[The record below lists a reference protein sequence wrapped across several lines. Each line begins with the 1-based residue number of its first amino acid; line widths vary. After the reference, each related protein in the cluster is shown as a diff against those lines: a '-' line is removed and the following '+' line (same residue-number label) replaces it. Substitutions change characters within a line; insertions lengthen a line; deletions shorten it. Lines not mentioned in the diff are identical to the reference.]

1 VNLFRFILAALAAV
15 GGILL
20 AIPLALLS
28 FPFWIVA
35 YLTRKGCRFFEAPSV
50 PWDRMIEFESTV
62 GWKPKAN
69 LDVYSSFVAGVFHWK
84 TDAHGWR
91 GNSSIEQSK
100 VLIFGDSYAFGY
112 AMDEE
117 ELFTDQN
124 HQLCMK
130 GIGAPGYNMVQSLL
144 WMQKL
149 SPYLTDKLVVWF
161 ICISNDF
168 YDNLQ
173 LNMQGYKSPFLRRI
187 NGSEEWEIV
196 TSHLSPMKWLYNE
209 DRDQARMRKGRY
221 VAAFGTSP
229 LTERAYSACEFL
241 LKQGSALCSAS
252 GGKLVVMTVPHMA
265 QFNAADW
272 EKTVSRFGDPKL
284 FNRDL
289 PNERIREICQKLE
302 VPFVAGSSHLQLQ
315 DYILEDGHWNA
326 RGHQR
331 IAEVL
336 GELYSLHMNKSGKE
350 NQAIRVGSRILQMS
364 QTTG

>member
-1 VNLFRFILAALAAV
+1 
-15 GGILL
+15 
-20 AIPLALLS
+20 
-28 FPFWIVA
+28 
-35 YLTRKGCRFFEAPSV
+35 
-50 PWDRMIEFESTV
+50 MIEFESTV

-130 GIGAPGYNMVQSLL
+130 GIGHLGIIWCRVCCGCKSCHRN
-144 WMQKL
+144 
-149 SPYLTDKLVVWF
+149 LTDKLVVWF

-209 DRDQARMRKGRY
+209 DRDQARMRKGTICCRFWNFSSY
-221 VAAFGTSP
+221 GT
-229 LTERAYSACEFL
+229 
-241 LKQGSALCSAS
+241 G
-252 GGKLVVMTVPHMA
+252 
-265 QFNAADW
+265 
-272 EKTVSRFGDPKL
+272 
-284 FNRDL
+284 
-289 PNERIREICQKLE
+289 
-302 VPFVAGSSHLQLQ
+302 
-315 DYILEDGHWNA
+315 ILG
-326 RGHQR
+326 
-331 IAEVL
+331 V
-336 GELYSLHMNKSGKE
+336 
-350 NQAIRVGSRILQMS
+350 
-364 QTTG
+364 